1 MCASVCECV
10 QGVSWEAITRA
21 KIWLVFQT
29 ASFGVAAGPKNTPPT
44 DIHPVLYSWQSNPEK
59 RVKLQH
65 TFKQQLSRNSVNLNA
80 FFTPP
85 CGIIPW
91 LFAMHPHFC
100 ACVSASIAVYS
111 FLPLFRFCSPLTHV
125 PLANSFLPWP
135 ADKCVYVCEFLH
147 PGANYYH
154 NSCQSAIFTNKKIL
168 LWILIDY
175 IISYKCVWWGI
186 T

>member
-85 CGIIPW
+85 VGLSRGYLPCIPISV
-91 LFAMHPHFC
+91 H
-100 ACVSASIAVYS
+100 VSQHLLLSIASSPCLDSVHHWPMCPWQTA
-111 FLPLFRFCSPLTHV
+111 FCHGLQTNVCTCVNFCIQEQIITTIAANLPFSQTRRYC
-125 PLANSFLPWP
+125 
-135 ADKCVYVCEFLH
+135 CE
-147 PGANYYH
+147 
-154 NSCQSAIFTNKKIL
+154 SS
-168 LWILIDY
+168 
-175 IISYKCVWWGI
+175 
-186 T
+186 